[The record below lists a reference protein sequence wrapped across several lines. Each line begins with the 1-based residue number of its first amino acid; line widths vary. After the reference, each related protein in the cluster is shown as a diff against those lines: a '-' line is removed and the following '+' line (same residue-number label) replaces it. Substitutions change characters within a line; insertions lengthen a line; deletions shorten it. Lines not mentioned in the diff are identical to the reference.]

1 MRNDMRPCC
10 NADTLH
16 RFAIRKQSAHA
27 ISFGT
32 RFILDIKM
40 DTGLCIYALCG
51 GWRRHNGLCHRHPLK
66 HLILD
71 ATRRTQRRDYD
82 IGGGEPTANVINGTS
97 DLDAGQC

>member
-1 MRNDMRPCC
+1 MRYDVRPCHI
-10 NADTLH
+10 ADALH

-32 RFILDIKM
+32 RAVLDIEM
-40 DTGLCIYALCG
+40 YTCLCIYALCG
-51 GWRRHNGLCHRHPLK
+51 GGRRHNGLCHRHRLK

-71 ATRRTQRRDYD
+71 TPRRAERRNDD